1 MTQQRGAPLFREV
14 RGNGPTLREAVSI
27 VEAATTLQVGPRG
40 AIRLSDTASGAQL
53 ILSKARSGTLTL
65 SHLRHPPPGPAEKEK
80 LRNFFLIARILSR
93 AVRKFAGTGP
103 AERWTE
109 LREGAKR
116 RIAMRHLWNL
126 YDSFYRTET
135 ESVCRFLTERDTAAL
150 RDIERAAAALAEAGH
165 SVSITKPDIATAGDR
180 TVKTFIDTLREARN
194 GEDLTSAVITYEKP
208 ESTERTDDKK
218 ETTQTRWDTRTH
230 G

>member
-1 MTQQRGAPLFREV
+1 
-14 RGNGPTLREAVSI
+14 
-27 VEAATTLQVGPRG
+27 
-40 AIRLSDTASGAQL
+40 
-53 ILSKARSGTLTL
+53 
-65 SHLRHPPPGPAEKEK
+65 
-80 LRNFFLIARILSR
+80 
-93 AVRKFAGTGP
+93 
-103 AERWTE
+103 
-109 LREGAKR
+109 
-116 RIAMRHLWNL
+116 MRHLWKL

-150 RDIERAAAALAEAGH
+150 AEAGH
-165 SVSITKPDIATAGDR
+165 SVSITRPDIATTGDR